1 VSAATRPGGAGHAVV
16 TGAASGL
23 GAAVVGDLVAH
34 GWEVTGVDVQAQ
46 ALDDVV
52 DRARAAGGS
61 VHALVGDLGDPGVP
75 GWLVA
80 RAWERRPVDALVNA
94 AGIYPAVPFLE
105 LTADAWDRVQHVN
118 VRAVLLATQ
127 ELARRAVAAGA
138 PAGVVNVSSGAAR
151 RARPGTAHYST
162 SKAALEALTRAAAV
176 ELGAHGIRVNAVAP
190 GFVDVASAVNP
201 VTPEYASAVRGGLL
215 PGGPRAEHVAAAVRY
230 LLSDDAAW
238 VTGTTLAVDGGAT
251 AGTRALPQHWPAR
264 TAVQAP
270 VTTPQEDQ

>member
-1 VSAATRPGGAGHAVV
+1 MSTAPRPGSAGHAVV

-23 GAAVVGDLVAH
+23 GAAVLHDLVAH
-34 GWEVTGVDVQAQ
+34 GWEVTGVDVQAD
-46 ALDDVV
+46 ALDAVV
-52 DRARAAGGS
+52 TGARADGG
-61 VHALVGDLGDPGVP
+61 VAHALVGDLGDADAPP
-75 GWLVA
+75 ALVA
-80 RAWERRPVDALVNA
+80 GAWARRPVDALVNA

-105 LTADAWDRVQHVN
+105 LTPAAWDRVQHVN
-118 VRAVLLATQ
+118 VRAALLATQ
-127 ELARRAVAAGA
+127 ELARRALAAGTTA
-138 PAGVVNVSSGAAR
+138 AVVNVSSGAAR

-162 SKAALEALTRAAAV
+162 SKAALEALTRASAV

-238 VTGTTLAVDGGAT
+238 VTGTTLAVDGGAS

-264 TAVQAP
+264 TSVQAP
-270 VTTPQEDQ
+270 VTTPQEAP